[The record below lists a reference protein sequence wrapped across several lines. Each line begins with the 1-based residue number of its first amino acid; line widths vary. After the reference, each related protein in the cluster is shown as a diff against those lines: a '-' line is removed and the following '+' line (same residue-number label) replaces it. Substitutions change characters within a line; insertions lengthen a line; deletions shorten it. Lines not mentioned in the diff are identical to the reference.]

1 MSQDGRGT
9 LDLQDDGNL
18 VAHSDGQP
26 VRATMTNGS
35 NVGRLEMHPDGNLV
49 LKLTDGTPVRATRT
63 DGHNGAMAQI
73 NGDGNLV
80 VFEDPNGPRRGTA
93 IWDWLS
99 REFFS

>member
-1 MSQDGRGT
+1 
-9 LDLQDDGNL
+9 LQHDGNL
-18 VAHSDGQP
+18 VAHHDGRP

-35 NVGRLEMHPDGNLV
+35 NVGRLEMHADGNLV
-49 LKLTDGTPVRATRT
+49 LKLMDGTPVRATRT

-80 VFEDPNGPRRGTA
+80 IYEDPNGPRRGTP

-99 REFFS
+99 REF